1 MLCWQHPRTGM
12 TQYAVCG
19 ALALCVISLVVL
31 VPVKLAAAAPRA
43 QASSDCSASITVQL
57 AGVRQTANGIVTRK
71 VSCAAARTV
80 LRSFLQRADRQ
91 PSCRSAALQ
100 PPPTSGCLVSGYHC
114 FLRVA
119 VNYCATP
126 SGREFGWTLR
136 VASAKCAIASGDRP
150 FVQGITARG
159 VVCSTAQAAIR
170 AWLHE
175 SSVTPFQAAGR
186 QWTQT
191 RSGVL
196 RGYPPVVGN
205 TQRMRTNLRS
215 GRVEVVVLSLP
226 YG

>member
-1 MLCWQHPRTGM
+1 MLCWQHTRTGM

-31 VPVKLAAAAPRA
+31 VPVRLAAAAPRA

-136 VASAKCAIASGDRP
+136 VRRPNARSRAATGRLSKGSPQGGWFARPLRRQSGRGSTSRRSRP
-150 FVQGITARG
+150 FKPRG
-159 VVCSTAQAAIR
+159 
-170 AWLHE
+170 
-175 SSVTPFQAAGR
+175 G
-186 QWTQT
+186 
-191 RSGVL
+191 
-196 RGYPPVVGN
+196 
-205 TQRMRTNLRS
+205 S
-215 GRVEVVVLSLP
+215 GRRLAAASCAATLQ
-226 YG
+226 